1 MTMGDVA
8 QLELSTDDLPA
19 YRPDEFAREFFGK
32 LGQRMELE
40 PARDAPIRIQ
50 VTALP
55 LSTGVVA
62 GSGAISAMTSHRT
75 NAMRS
80 DGNSDLLICFPAQR
94 MLVREQGGAE
104 HLAVPGQAI
113 LGSLDRPV
121 SFVSPEA
128 RNQFVTLQVSRK
140 ALSPYA
146 ASLDDHAVGV
156 SAPGDPRYRLLRDYA
171 ASLGPDTLALP
182 RLRDLA
188 ARHLLELTALAV
200 GATADSRDAA
210 LHGGLRAARLAQAT
224 SAIMA
229 HLEQPGLCAAFVAK
243 RIGVSERYLRK
254 LFETEPET
262 FAEFVT
268 ARRLERAMAMLSDPA
283 RRHRQI
289 LDIAFSLGFGDVRT
303 FNRAFRARF
312 GRTPSD
318 VRAARDQA

>member
-1 MTMGDVA
+1 MGDLA

-50 VTALP
+50 VEALP
-55 LSTGVVA
+55 LSAGVVA
-62 GSGAISAMTSHRT
+62 GSGEISAMTSHRT

-94 MLVREQGGAE
+94 MLVREQGGDE
-104 HLAVPGQAI
+104 HLALPGQAVV
-113 LGSLDRPV
+113 GSLDRAV
-121 SFVSPEA
+121 SFVSPEQ
-128 RNQFVTLQVSRK
+128 RNRFVTLQVSRQ

-146 ASLDDHAVGV
+146 ASLDHGVGV
-156 SAPGDPRYRLLRDYA
+156 SDAGDPRFRLLRDYA
-171 ASLGPDTLALP
+171 ASLEPGVLALP

-188 ARHLLELTALAV
+188 ARHLLELTALAL
-200 GATADSRDAA
+200 GPSADGRDAA
-210 LHGGLRAARLAQAT
+210 LRGGLRAARLAQAKRT
-224 SAIMA
+224 IMA
-229 HLEQPGLCAAFVAK
+229 HLQEPDLCAAFVAK

-254 LFETEPET
+254 LFDTEAET

-268 ARRLERAMAMLSDPA
+268 ARRLERAMALLSNPA

-312 GRTPSD
+312 GCTPSD
-318 VRAARDQA
+318 VRAGRYQA

>member
-1 MTMGDVA
+1 MGDLA

-50 VTALP
+50 VKALP
-55 LSTGVVA
+55 LSAGVVA
-62 GSGAISAMTSHRT
+62 GSGEISAMTSHRT

-94 MLVREQGGAE
+94 MLVREQGGDE
-104 HLAVPGQAI
+104 HLALPGQAV

-128 RNQFVTLQVSRK
+128 RNEFVTLQVSRQ
-140 ALSPYA
+140 ALSPYV
-146 ASLDDHAVGV
+146 SSVDQEVGV
-156 SAPGDPRYRLLRDYA
+156 SDAGDPRFRLLRDYA
-171 ASLGPDTLALP
+171 ASLEPGVLALP

-188 ARHLLELTALAV
+188 ARHLLELTALAL
-200 GATADSRDAA
+200 GPTADGRDAA
-210 LHGGLRAARLAQAT
+210 LRGGLRAARLAQAKRT
-224 SAIMA
+224 IMA
-229 HLEQPGLCAAFVAK
+229 HLQEPDLCAAFVAK

-254 LFETEPET
+254 LFDTEAET

-268 ARRLERAMAMLSDPA
+268 ARRLERAMALLSNPA

-312 GRTPSD
+312 GCTPSD
-318 VRAARDQA
+318 VRAGRYEA